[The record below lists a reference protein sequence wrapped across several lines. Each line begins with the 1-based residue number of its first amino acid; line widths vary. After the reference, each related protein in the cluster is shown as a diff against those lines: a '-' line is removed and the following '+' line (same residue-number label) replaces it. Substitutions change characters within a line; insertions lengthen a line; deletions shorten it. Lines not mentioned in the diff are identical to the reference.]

1 MNYYVYIVECKDE
14 TFYTGITW
22 NIRRRIEQHNGVSWL
37 PGAKYTKSRR
47 PVFLV
52 HLEKYPSRREA
63 HKRELEI
70 KEFSHAEKQEL
81 INHATKGDILSAI

>member
-1 MNYYVYIVECKDE
+1 MSYYVYIVECKDE

-22 NIRRRIEQHNGVSWL
+22 NIRRRIEQHNGMNLW

-52 HLEKYPSRREA
+52 HLEKFSSRVGA
-63 HKRELEI
+63 LKREREI

-81 INHATKGDILSAI
+81 INRSTKGAILSAI